1 MAQTTITKS
10 QLEERVAELEA
21 QLAEAQQN
29 AYLDHSEIDGEQ
41 AQLNITVLLPESL
54 DSLVNGYPAYKTMS
68 TRASPYANV
77 KATFMAGTSYGRQY
91 SLTFTDHDAVAVLK
105 RIQDGK
111 RLTNVACNFRTRTW
125 QKNEHETVKI
135 DSWTVLSMSDVP
147 GVNYPKVADE
157 PLKAESTEAE
167 APVSDEEIPF

>member
-1 MAQTTITKS
+1 MAQSTITKS

-21 QLAEAQQN
+21 QLAEAQQQ
-29 AYLDHSEIDGEQ
+29 APTETDGDK

-54 DSLVNGYPAYKTMS
+54 DSKVGGFPAIKISEYDGI
-68 TRASPYANV
+68 TRANV
-77 KATFMAGTSYGRQY
+77 KVTFMGGTAYGRQY
-91 SLTFTDHDAVAVLK
+91 SLSFTDHDAFAVQE
-105 RIQDGK
+105 RIKEGK

-125 QKNEHETVKI
+125 QKNEFESVKI
-135 DSWTVLSMSDVP
+135 DSWDVVSMSDVP

-157 PLKAESTEAE
+157 PQKVESVEAE